1 MRTGTD
7 FHGLELLTF
16 CGSGALGE
24 VYRCR
29 DLSGKILAVKII
41 PKQKLGG
48 EWRRELKGVTYYRSL
63 TETSPELLQIHHVG
77 EDEENFFYTMDAADN
92 AALDGDFYV
101 PDTLAYRLRAG
112 RIPPLALIRIAR
124 DILEGLSVIHAAGLF
139 HRDIKPENILFVNGK
154 ARIGDMGL
162 MASEQ
167 TILTHMAG
175 TLAFLPP
182 EMRSDNFSAEAA
194 IVSRGDFYA
203 LGKVIYCAFTGK
215 SPEEFPSLPASTV
228 MDSGSKQLVHLCLA
242 LCETD
247 PAERCSSPQQI
258 RQLLDRAE
266 RIILHGETRK
276 ERFLNTMRRVGD
288 SMFRAL
294 RQQGKR
300 LRRHWLSALLI
311 LCVFGGIVWLLLP
324 EKPYDLADEET
335 KTFQSK
341 QADFSMII
349 PFNWDPITE
358 ETVKQV
364 VIEAGQKEMSEQGR
378 KRLEFAN
385 TLLKLGID
393 YIIINFTGE
402 FANNITILPVP
413 IPGGELMAMSDDEL
427 RICVKSMLQGEFGY
441 KTEIYEISRI
451 EVDGRPCIRIY
462 LSNEPDKYRGL
473 SYFFPQGKNSIN
485 VVLTAAVPVFPEL
498 REQFE
503 QVIGTV
509 KFGKNFQ

>member
-92 AALDGDFYV
+92 AALDGDSYV

-215 SPEEFPSLPASTV
+215 SPEEFPSLPASTA

-247 PAERCSSPQQI
+247 PAERCASPNEI

-341 QADFSMII
+341 QAALSMTI

-358 ETVKQV
+358 ETIKQAV
-364 VIEAGQKEMSEQGR
+364 EEANQKEMSEQGR
-378 KRLEFAN
+378 KQIEFLKALLEMGA
-385 TLLKLGID
+385 D
-393 YIIINFTGE
+393 YILTSADGGFINSIAIQSMPF
-402 FANNITILPVP
+402 
-413 IPGGELMAMSDDEL
+413 PGQELMAMSDDDM
-427 RICVKSMLQGEFGY
+427 RIGMKSLYQGELAF
-441 KTEIYEISRI
+441 KTEIYEISRV
-451 EVDGRPCIRIY
+451 EVNGRPAIRIY
-462 LSNEPDKYRGL
+462 LSHEPDKYRIL
-473 SYFFPQGKNSIN
+473 NYIFPEGKNSVSIA
-485 VVLTAAVPVFPEL
+485 LTATVNTFPEL

>member
-92 AALDGDFYV
+92 AALDGDSYV

-124 DILEGLSVIHAAGLF
+124 DILEGLSVIHTAGLF

-215 SPEEFPSLPASTV
+215 SPEEFPSLPASTA

-247 PAERCSSPQQI
+247 PAERCASPNEI

-288 SMFRAL
+288 AMFRAL

-341 QADFSMII
+341 QADFSMTI

-358 ETVKQV
+358 ETVNQIV
-364 VIEAGQKEMSEQGR
+364 E
-378 KRLEFAN
+378 
-385 TLLKLGID
+385 D
-393 YIIINFTGE
+393 
-402 FANNITILPVP
+402 
-413 IPGGELMAMSDDEL
+413 
-427 RICVKSMLQGEFGY
+427 
-441 KTEIYEISRI
+441 
-451 EVDGRPCIRIY
+451 IR
-462 LSNEPDKYRGL
+462 
-473 SYFFPQGKNSIN
+473 
-485 VVLTAAVPVFPEL
+485 
-498 REQFE
+498 
-503 QVIGTV
+503 
-509 KFGKNFQ
+509 